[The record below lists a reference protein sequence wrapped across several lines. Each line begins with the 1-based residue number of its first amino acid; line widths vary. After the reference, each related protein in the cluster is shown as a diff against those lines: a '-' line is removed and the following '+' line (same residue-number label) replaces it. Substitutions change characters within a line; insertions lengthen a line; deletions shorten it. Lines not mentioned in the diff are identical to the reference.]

1 MNIRKYILHLTS
13 SAKVRRFQYYGDE
26 QGKLGFG
33 SYMLKIPTVEECR
46 KTALLVYAFNAVI
59 DNLELPF
66 DSGEFVNYNDGS
78 SELCK
83 NKEFC
88 NDYENLVY
96 LINQLDF
103 SRLLFI
109 ISGSGAWLA
118 LLSFGLVYF
127 SWWFLFT
134 PLLLWAIATA
144 SNRVNLIDWSA
155 SYAILSEMND
165 SFYQFCKKYHMVE
178 DFPDDMNK
186 LTIIG
191 DAFGTRNLSIRM
203 KDEWDTRILLETNQD
218 LSKQIVAL
226 KEIKSELI
234 MKLAQN
240 KASRDI

>member
-33 SYMLKIPTVEECR
+33 SYMLKVPTVKECS
-46 KTALLVYAFNAVI
+46 KKALLVYAFNAVI

-109 ISGSGAWLA
+109 NSSIDFVDLIS
-118 LLSFGLVYF
+118 
-127 SWWFLFT
+127 
-134 PLLLWAIATA
+134 
-144 SNRVNLIDWSA
+144 RVFVKSA
-155 SYAILSEMND
+155 SSND
-165 SFYQFCKKYHMVE
+165 
-178 DFPDDMNK
+178 
-186 LTIIG
+186 
-191 DAFGTRNLSIRM
+191 
-203 KDEWDTRILLETNQD
+203 
-218 LSKQIVAL
+218 
-226 KEIKSELI
+226 
-234 MKLAQN
+234 
-240 KASRDI
+240 